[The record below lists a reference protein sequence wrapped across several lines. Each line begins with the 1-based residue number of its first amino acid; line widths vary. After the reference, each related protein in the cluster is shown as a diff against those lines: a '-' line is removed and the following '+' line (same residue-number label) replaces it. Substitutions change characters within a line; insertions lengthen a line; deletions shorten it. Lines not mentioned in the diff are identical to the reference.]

1 MPCVMGP
8 QPEMTPQGV
17 RPHLV
22 VKLKPEWRYDTSG
35 GMFVSAGGEGLS
47 PAKDLPARSRIE
59 PMVPQLAE
67 ADPAEL
73 SEDERNLARYVNVIF
88 PKQIAASDYLATV
101 GQWACVEEVRPSPE
115 ISLP

>member
-1 MPCVMGP
+1 MPCAMGP
-8 QPEMTPQGV
+8 QPEMTPKGV

-22 VKLKPEWRYDTSG
+22 VKLKPEWRYDVPRG
-35 GMFVSAGGEGLS
+35 VFVSVGGRDIS
-47 PAKDLPARSRIE
+47 PGKDLPAKSRID

-73 SEDERNLARYVNVIF
+73 SEDERNLARYVNVIL
-88 PKQIAASDYLATV
+88 PKQVAASDYLKIV